1 LEVVITMCNRI
12 ALPVLLLV
20 LVLKSAPAASYE
32 VTDKLSFGGILA
44 GAYQYQVLGDS
55 SPEYED
61 NGRGAVPFQLE
72 ISYTPTPSNE
82 LFAKFGFAAG
92 NGLNDGTS
100 PFYLAP
106 WAATLED
113 DVKDINGRNR
123 DYLLTAWYKHIFIFT
138 GEQQLALTGGIIDA
152 TDYLDENAYSNDE
165 YTQFMNE
172 ALVNGPQGFLPS
184 FDIGGAAEW
193 EFNQFAIKGVAMNV
207 GENDDG
213 KNYNYYGVQFSY
225 SMEFGL
231 GEGNYRAIFN
241 ITSEDFLNPAG
252 TETERLNSFLLSFDQ
267 ELGDIFGAWIRFGWA
282 NDDAARDWKSL
293 YSGGIN
299 IKGSGWQRPD
309 DTIGIGYG
317 FLDGGNMGIDNTQ
330 VFETYYRFAVNEFL
344 AASADIQYMKDSM
357 EVSGDADGWVFGVR
371 LTTEI

>member
-1 LEVVITMCNRI
+1 MCNRI

-55 SPEYED
+55 SPGYED
-61 NGRGAVPFQLE
+61 NGRGAVPFQME

-82 LFAKFGFAAG
+82 LSAKFGFAAG

-123 DYLLTAWYKHIFIFT
+123 DYLLTAWYKHIFTFA

-193 EFNQFAIKGVAMNV
+193 ELNQFAIKGVAMNV

-213 KNYNYYGVQFSY
+213 KNYNYYGFQFSY
-225 SMEFGL
+225 SMDSGL
-231 GEGNYRAIFN
+231 GEGNYRAILN

-252 TETERLNSFLLSFDQ
+252 TETESLNAFVLSFDQ
-267 ELGDIFGAWIRFGWA
+267 ELGEIFGGWIRFGWA
-282 NDDAARDWKSL
+282 NDDAARDWQSL

-330 VFETYYRFAVNEFL
+330 VFETYYRYAVNEFL

-357 EVSGDADGWVFGVR
+357 EVGGDTDGWIFGVR
-371 LTTEI
+371 LTTEF

>member
-1 LEVVITMCNRI
+1 MFIRAV
-12 ALPVLLLV
+12 LPVLLLV

-32 VTDKLSFGGILA
+32 VTDELSVGGVLA
-44 GAYQYQVLGDS
+44 GAYQYQVLDNS
-55 SPEYED
+55 SPGYED
-61 NGRGAVPFQLE
+61 TGRGAVPFQVE
-72 ISYTPTPSNE
+72 INYTPTPSNE
-82 LFAKFGFAAG
+82 FFVKFGFAAG

-106 WAATLED
+106 WAATLEE

-123 DYLLTAWYKHIFIFT
+123 EYLLTAWYKHIFTFA
-138 GEQQLALTGGIIDA
+138 GEQQLAITGGIIDA

-184 FDIGGAAEW
+184 YDIGGAAEW
-193 EFNQFAIKGVAMNV
+193 EYGRFAIKGVAMNV

-225 SMEFGL
+225 AMESDF
-231 GEGNYRAIFN
+231 GEGNYRVILN
-241 ITSEDFLNPAG
+241 TTSEDFLNPAG
-252 TETERLNSFLLSFDQ
+252 TETEKLSAFILSFDQ
-267 ELGDIFGAWIRFGWA
+267 ELGQAYGAWIRFGWA
-282 NDDAARDWKSL
+282 DDDAAIDWKSI

-299 IKGSGWQRPD
+299 IIGSGWRRPD

-317 FLDGGNMGIDNTQ
+317 FLDGGNMGVDNSQ
-330 VFETYYRFAVNEFL
+330 VFETYYRYAVNEYL
-344 AASADIQYMKDSM
+344 SATADFQYMKDSM
-357 EVSGDADGWVFGVR
+357 EEDDNTDGWILGIR
-371 LTTEI
+371 LTAEI

>member
-1 LEVVITMCNRI
+1 MTMFNRI
-12 ALPVLLLV
+12 ALPVLLFV
-20 LVLKSAPAASYE
+20 LVLKSTPAASYE

-44 GAYQYQVLGDS
+44 GAYQYQALGDS
-55 SPEYED
+55 APEFED
-61 NGRGAVPFQLE
+61 KGRGAVPFQME

-92 NGLNDGTS
+92 NALNDGTS
-100 PFYLAP
+100 PFFLAP

-113 DVKDINGRNR
+113 DVKDINGSDR
-123 DYLLTAWYKHIFIFT
+123 DYLLNAWYKHIFTFA

-225 SMEFGL
+225 SMESGL

-252 TETERLNSFLLSFDQ
+252 TETERLNAFLLSFDQ
-267 ELGDIFGAWIRFGWA
+267 ELGDIFGAWVRFGWVS
-282 NDDAARDWKSL
+282 DDAVRDFESL

-317 FLDGGNMGIDNTQ
+317 FLDGGNTGIDNTQ
-330 VFETYYRFAVNEFL
+330 VFETYYRYAVNEFL

-357 EVSGDADGWVFGVR
+357 EVSGDTDGWIFGVR
-371 LTTEI
+371 LTTEF